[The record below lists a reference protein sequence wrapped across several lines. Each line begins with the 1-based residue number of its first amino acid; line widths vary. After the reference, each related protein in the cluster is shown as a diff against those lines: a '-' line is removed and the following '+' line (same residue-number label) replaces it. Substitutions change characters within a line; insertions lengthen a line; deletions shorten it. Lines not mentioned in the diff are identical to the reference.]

1 MRYSNIDYF
10 EIVNGT
16 DVGVSLYT
24 QGCMR
29 HCRGCFNQAAWDLD
43 GGEQYTIEFRD
54 KIVAACCR
62 PGIKRFSILGG
73 EPLLERNK
81 DELMTLCSLIK
92 EANPYI
98 KIWVYT
104 GALYEDIKEDWLE
117 FLQYFVDVLVDGP
130 FEIDKRDITLPFRGS
145 SNQRV
150 IDVRKSIFEGKV
162 INYFREE

>member
-1 MRYSNIDYF
+1 MSYSNIDYF

-24 QGCMR
+24 QGCPR
-29 HCRGCFNQAAWDLD
+29 HCKGCFNQQAWDFN
-43 GGEQYTIEFRD
+43 GGNEYTIEVRD
-54 KIVAACCR
+54 NIVKACCR

-92 EANPYI
+92 EANPHI

-104 GALYEDIKEDWLE
+104 GDIYENVKDDRLE
-117 FLQYFVDVLVDGP
+117 FFQYFVDVLVDGP

-145 SNQRV
+145 SNQRI
-150 IDVRKSIFEGKV
+150 IDIKKSIFEGKV
-162 INYFREE
+162 IEIC

>member
-1 MRYSNIDYF
+1 MRYSGIEYF
-10 EIVNGT
+10 EITNGQ
-16 DVGVSLYT
+16 DVGVSLFT
-24 QGCMR
+24 QGCNR
-29 HCRGCFNQAAWDLD
+29 HCKGCFNSEAWDLD

-54 KIVAACCR
+54 KIVEACCR

-145 SNQRV
+145 SNQRI
-150 IDVRKSIFEGKV
+150 IDVKKSIFEGKV
-162 INYFREE
+162 VLYE

>member
-1 MRYSNIDYF
+1 MRYSNIEYF
-10 EIVNGT
+10 EIVNGI

-24 QGCMR
+24 QGCER
-29 HCRGCFNQAAWDLD
+29 HCKGCFNTAAWDLD
-43 GGEQYTIEFRD
+43 GGEEYTTELRD
-54 KIVAACCR
+54 KVVKACCR

-92 EANPYI
+92 EANPDI

-104 GALYEDIKEDWLE
+104 GNIYEDIKETWLE
-117 FLQYFVDVLVDGP
+117 FLQSSVDVLVDGP

-145 SNQRV
+145 FNQRI
-150 IDVRKSIFEGKV
+150 IDIPKSIDEGKV
-162 INYFREE
+162 VLYHE

>member
-24 QGCMR
+24 QWCPR
-29 HCRGCFNQAAWDLD
+29 HCKGCFNQQAWDFD
-43 GGEQYTIEFRD
+43 GGEKYTIEFRD

-92 EANPYI
+92 EANPHI

-104 GALYEDIKEDWLE
+104 GDIYENVKDDWLE
-117 FLQYFVDVLVDGP
+117 FFQYFVDVLVDGP

-145 SNQRV
+145 SNQRI
-150 IDVRKSIFEGKV
+150 IDIKKSIFEGKV
-162 INYFREE
+162 IEIC

>member
-1 MRYSNIDYF
+1 MRYSNIENF
-10 EIVNGT
+10 EIVNGA
-16 DVGVSLYT
+16 DVGVSFYT

-29 HCRGCFNQAAWDLD
+29 HCKGCFNQQAWDLD
-43 GGEQYTIEFRD
+43 GGKPYTDEVRD
-54 KIVAACCR
+54 SIVKACSR

-73 EPLLERNK
+73 EPLLDRNK
-81 DELMTLCSLIK
+81 EELIKLCSLVK
-92 EANPYI
+92 EVNPDI

-104 GALYEDIKEDWLE
+104 GDIYENVKNSWLE
-117 FLQYFVDVLVDGP
+117 FFQYYVDVLVDGP
-130 FEIDKRDITLPFRGS
+130 FELDKRDITLAFRGS